1 MQISND
7 LIKACMNQERKA
19 QKQLYDLL
27 LPYLRA
33 VADRYLRDSSFCKDA
48 LQESFIKIFK
58 SIAQYNPQIAPFH
71 QWAVKIVVNT
81 CFNFNQRII
90 TKTHEELNPIQ
101 HDIPI
106 APETIKDL
114 SDEYL
119 LWILKQMPN
128 DFFEVFN
135 LFVIDEYSHEEIAE
149 ILNINEAL
157 SRKRLSR
164 AKQWLKE
171 NLTISALGEKFVLKP
186 KSFLSNPT

>member
-7 LIKACMNQERKA
+7 LIKACTNQDRKA
-19 QKQLYDLL
+19 QKQLYNLL

-33 VADRYLRDSSFCKDA
+33 VADRYLRDTSFSKDV

-58 SIAQYNPQIAPFH
+58 SIASYNPQIAPFQ
-71 QWAVKIVVNT
+71 QWAVKIVINT

-90 TKTHEELNPIQ
+90 IKTNEELTPIH

-106 APETIKDL
+106 TPENIKTI

-119 LWILKQMPN
+119 LSVLKQMPN

-149 ILNINEAL
+149 MLNINEAL

-171 NLTISALGEKFVLKP
+171 RLENSEIKANFVLKT
-186 KSFLSNPT
+186 KQSFLN